1 MPEEATPTSAQQAV
15 WSVVAAI
22 PRGRV
27 LTYGEVA
34 DRAGLGRAA
43 RMVSSALRNAPVAM
57 LLPWQRV
64 INSQGKISFPKGSA
78 AYIKQYELLIG
89 EGIVFISGRVNLKAF
104 MADPVIDEQLWSGFF
119 K

>member
-1 MPEEATPTSAQQAV
+1 MPDTTTPTPAQQAV

-27 LTYGEVA
+27 MTYAEVA

-43 RMVSSALRNAPVAM
+43 RMVSSALRTAPAHM
-57 LLPWQRV
+57 ELPWQRV
-64 INSQGKISFPKGSA
+64 INSQGKISFPKDSA
-78 AYIKQYELLIG
+78 AYIKQYELLLG
-89 EGIVFISGRVNLKAF
+89 EGVVFTNGRINLKVF
-104 MADPVIDEQLWSGFF
+104 MAEALIDEQLWAGFF